1 MAEEKKEVKKEV
13 KKEEK
18 VEVPEFLNRT
28 YTDGDGKKYYWTKK
42 VWYDRTNQSLQ
53 INKSWG

>member
-18 VEVPEFLNRT
+18 VAEPELLNRI
-28 YTDGDGKKYYWTKK
+28 YEDGDGKKYFWTKK
-42 VWYDRTNQSLQ
+42 SGMTDPVKIY
-53 INKSWG
+53 K

>member
-18 VEVPEFLNRT
+18 VEEPELLNRI
-28 YTDGDGKKYYWTKK
+28 YKDGDGKKYYWTKK
-42 VWYDRTNQSLQ
+42 SGMTEPIKVY
-53 INKSWG
+53 K

>member
-1 MAEEKKEVKKEV
+1 MAEEKKEEVKKEV

-18 VEVPEFLNRT
+18 VVKPERLNKT

-42 VWYDRTNQSLQ
+42 SGMTEPIKIY
-53 INKSWG
+53 K